1 MNGPSQPPGPEA
13 EISAD
18 DSGLS
23 RLSGIFLQPEAT
35 FQAINRR
42 PNWLLPML
50 AVMVVSLLANTF
62 VISTIGYE
70 TLMRENIDQRLG
82 DMPREEREEIIASQV
97 ESQMMKVFTYLAPG
111 FGFIAVLLVAGV
123 LLLGVTLAGG
133 QSTFRQVLSVTGH
146 SFFAY
151 SLVSSVL
158 VCLVVYLNPEEV
170 VANLQTAV
178 QSHLG
183 FLVDSKESPVLF
195 TLASSIDLLSFY
207 FMYLLAKGLAA
218 APKRLSFASALAVVV
233 VLWIV
238 WVGLKTGFAALTS

>member
-133 QSTFRQVLSVTGH
+133 QSTFRKVLSVTGH

-170 VANLQTAV
+170 VSQSSDRGSVPLGLSCRLEGISRSFCAGLLHRPALVLLHVFVGQRFSGRAQTALV
-178 QSHLG
+178 RFRPDCSRGALDGLG
-183 FLVDSKESPVLF
+183 GP
-195 TLASSIDLLSFY
+195 
-207 FMYLLAKGLAA
+207 
-218 APKRLSFASALAVVV
+218 
-233 VLWIV
+233 
-238 WVGLKTGFAALTS
+238 

>member
-35 FQAINRR
+35 FEAINRR
-42 PNWLLPML
+42 PNWLLPIL
-50 AVMVVSLLANTF
+50 AVMVVSFLANAF
-62 VISTIGYE
+62 VISTIGYDR
-70 TLMRENIDQRLG
+70 LLREQMEQSLQVQEMPEEQRQEL
-82 DMPREEREEIIASQV
+82 IASQL
-97 ESQMMKVFTYLAPG
+97 ESQFVRVLGYVAPVFSVFA
-111 FGFIAVLLVAGV
+111 ILLVAGV

-133 QSTFRQVLSVTGH
+133 QSTFRKVLSVTGH

-170 VANLQTAV
+170 VSQSSDRGSVPLGLSCRLEGISRSLYAGLLHRPALVLLHVFVGQRFSGRAQTALV
-178 QSHLG
+178 RFRPDCSRGALDPLG
-183 FLVDSKESPVLF
+183 GP
-195 TLASSIDLLSFY
+195 
-207 FMYLLAKGLAA
+207 
-218 APKRLSFASALAVVV
+218 
-233 VLWIV
+233 
-238 WVGLKTGFAALTS
+238 